1 MKPLLLA
8 TLLWARAL
16 SVDDA
21 EIVIDVGVDGAS
33 RPLVVSADDEPQWAA
48 SRFCAEHHLSDSTE
62 GFPCASMLAEEII
75 TQGGRYDV
83 RSSAADATAAALG
96 WEPRGGGGGGGGGSA
111 AARAAECAATTH
123 ALALRRGDDRDARVR
138 ALCARLGLFDGGE
151 RGAAGASATECDALR
166 ASVDAAV
173 PESALGAGA
182 LRVPIE
188 VLSGA
193 RTREKNE

>member
-1 MKPLLLA
+1 VHHNLVTFEEFDNCMKPLLLA

-96 WEPRGGGGGGGGGSA
+96 WEPRGDGGYFYFLRLFIFLLRSVSK
-111 AARAAECAATTH
+111 RH
-123 ALALRRGDDRDARVR
+123 AL
-138 ALCARLGLFDGGE
+138 
-151 RGAAGASATECDALR
+151 
-166 ASVDAAV
+166 
-173 PESALGAGA
+173 
-182 LRVPIE
+182 
-188 VLSGA
+188 
-193 RTREKNE
+193 